1 MPSEF
6 VTEQKVELSIV
17 KYSRL
22 NLQLSSTT
30 KSMENIL
37 CHLQHKIV
45 NHKSSFALLYQI
57 LTNRITSQIA
67 NIFFKTDGNG
77 KWY

>member
-6 VTEQKVELSIV
+6 VTKQKLELSTV
-17 KYSRL
+17 KYSQV

-37 CHLQHKIV
+37 YHLRHKIV
-45 NHKSSFALLYQI
+45 NHKSSFALLYQT
-57 LTNRITSQIA
+57 LTNRVTSQIA